1 MRIYTILSV
10 TCKFECYI
18 QIHIYIHSYIYISI
32 YTCSPVKQKN
42 TEFFQ
47 KKAKNRKIPKK
58 NKNGTISSKSAKN
71 QSRFKYFEK

>member
-1 MRIYTILSV
+1 MYIHLSRHMYIHIFIYTS
-10 TCKFECYI
+10 
-18 QIHIYIHSYIYISI
+18 IHISI

-42 TEFFQ
+42 TGIFQ

-58 NKNGTISSKSAKN
+58 NKNGTIPSQKPEN

>member
-1 MRIYTILSV
+1 M
-10 TCKFECYI
+10 
-18 QIHIYIHSYIYISI
+18 YISI

-47 KKAKNRKIPKK
+47 KKAKNRKIPNK
-58 NKNGTISSKSAKN
+58 NKNGTIPSQKPKN